1 MFPGRS
7 ATAPSP
13 DAGSVLSA
21 GLSALRV
28 LRSSMLALLVLCC
41 APTATVGQVAQSG
54 AQPKSITVVMDDNYP
69 PFIFRDSAGQLQG
82 ILKDTWALWQERT
95 GIAVNLQAMD
105 WAKAQQVMQAGQ
117 ADVIDTIFVT
127 EARKRFYDFTAPYA
141 KLDVPI
147 FFHQSISG
155 IVNADSLKG
164 FTVGVKDG
172 DACIDVLRE
181 QGVDSMKK
189 YTSYTAVISA
199 AIAGEVRVFCVDQ
212 PPALYL
218 LHQLGVEEEFRRSLP
233 LYTGEFHRAVKRGNA
248 ALLSVLETGF
258 GRITAS
264 EREKIE
270 EKWYGASHPHLDPA
284 YVRYGAY
291 TMLA

>member
-1 MFPGRS
+1 
-7 ATAPSP
+7 
-13 DAGSVLSA
+13 V
-21 GLSALRV
+21 
-28 LRSSMLALLVLCC
+28 ALLAAELRLWCSSICVLLLLCC
-41 APTATVGQVAQSG
+41 ATTVTRGQETKAS

-69 PFIFRDSAGQLQG
+69 PFIFRDSTGQLQG
-82 ILKDTWALWQERT
+82 ILKDTWALWQQRT

-105 WAKAQQVMQAGQ
+105 WAKAKQVMQAGQ

-127 EARKRFYDFTAPYA
+127 EARKRIYDFTAPYA

-181 QGVDSMKK
+181 RGVESMKK
-189 YTSYTAVISA
+189 YPSYTAVISA
-199 AIAGEVRVFCVDQ
+199 ASAGEVRVFCVDQ

-218 LHQLGVEEEFRRSLP
+218 LHQLGVENEFRRSLP
-233 LYTGEFHRAVKRGNA
+233 LYTGEFHRAVKKGDA

-270 EKWYGASHPHLDPA
+270 EKWYGASPAHVDPA
-284 YVRYGAY
+284 STHCWVCCSWRRAW
-291 TMLA
+291 